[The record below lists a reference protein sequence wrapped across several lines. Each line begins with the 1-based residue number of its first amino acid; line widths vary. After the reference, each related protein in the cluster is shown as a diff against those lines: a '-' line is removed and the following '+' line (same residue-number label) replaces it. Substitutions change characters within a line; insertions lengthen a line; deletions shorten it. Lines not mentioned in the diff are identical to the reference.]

1 MRAGLSRGRRLLGE
15 ALTSMRRIA
24 AWALLAMLA
33 MVVVASRVQAQGAD
47 VPRIGVLLFVSATS
61 AAQDALR
68 QGLRDHGWVDGQNI
82 VVEWRS
88 AEGRAERAA
97 PLAAELV
104 RLGVRVIVTEFTLA
118 TVAARNATRTIPI
131 VMAPAGDPVASGLVE
146 SLARPG
152 GNVTGFSNIAAELSD
167 KRLEFLREAVPN
179 LSRLGML
186 IHGGD
191 PLEKAFIDET
201 RRAATKAG
209 IQVVVANVPR
219 ADQLDAA
226 IGRLASERVEGVV
239 VLGNVPA
246 SPRRIGQQ
254 ALRARLPT
262 ISLVPQFA
270 EEGGLMSYG
279 ASLSDIHRRAASFVD
294 RILKGARPGDLPVEL
309 PTKVE
314 LVINRGTATKLGLT
328 LPPALLLRA
337 DRVVD

>member
-1 MRAGLSRGRRLLGE
+1 
-15 ALTSMRRIA
+15 MRRA
-24 AWALLAMLA
+24 AACALVASL
-33 MVVVASRVQAQGAD
+33 VVVAAARVQAQGAD
-47 VPRIGVLLFVSATS
+47 VPRIGVLLFISATN
-61 AAQDALR
+61 AAQEAFR

-82 VVEWRS
+82 AVEWRS

-167 KRLEFLREAVPN
+167 KRVEFLREAIPQ

-201 RRAATKAG
+201 RRVASKVG
-209 IQVVVANVPR
+209 IQVVVASVPR
-219 ADQLDAA
+219 ADELEPAFR
-226 IGRLASERVEGVV
+226 RLTSERVEGVV
-239 VLGNVPA
+239 VLGNVPT
-246 SPRRIGQQ
+246 STQRIAQQ

-262 ISLVPQFA
+262 ISLLPQFA
-270 EEGGLMSYG
+270 DDGGLMSYG

-309 PTKVE
+309 PTKVD
-314 LVINRGTATKLGLT
+314 LVINRRTAATLGLT

-337 DRVVD
+337 DRVIE